1 MNAPR
6 SHPAPWRLSA
16 GGRID
21 RSHTVTVTFDGKSYP
36 AHPGDTLASALL
48 AHGVKLVGRSFKYHR
63 PRGILTMAGQDA
75 NTLVQLNDEPNV
87 PADTRLWAW
96 LQQASGGTWGGCVYD
111 VDRIEQV
118 IREGQ
123 LQLPLQLLNLRP
135 QQLTALLSARL
146 PVEQVQ
152 VTRLMLPPRL
162 RIELVDREAVAQAQR
177 RSGRGLE
184 QGYVDRLGNWM
195 TSRQQRS
202 SASAS
207 APSVQVLGWQER
219 LRPALALILARRDRL
234 GSPLQ
239 QVGFEPNG
247 SVWLRTVRLGNVH
260 LGPADARLERRLDV
274 LQHLSSQ
281 LPQQIRGIKVQSIDL
296 SDPDRPELGLPA
308 PPGAAGAGGRSTS
321 GVD

>member
-1 MNAPR
+1 MTT
-6 SHPAPWRLSA
+6 SHA
-16 GGRID
+16 D
-21 RSHTVTVTFDGKSYP
+21 R
-36 AHPGDTLASALL
+36 
-48 AHGVKLVGRSFKYHR
+48 R
-63 PRGILTMAGQDA
+63 QDA
-75 NTLVQLNDEPNV
+75 DPALQTGLGAQRRKELRQQRRRERLRNLWRILVLAGSATGLGWLLLREGWV
-87 PADTRLWAW
+87 LRSPAQIEVLGSR
-96 LQQASGGTWGGCVYD
+96 QVN
-111 VDRIEQV
+111 REQV

-123 LQLPLQLLNLRP
+123 LQLPLQLLSLRP
-135 QQLTALLSARL
+135 QQLTARLSAGL

-177 RSGRGLE
+177 RGVRGPE

-202 SASAS
+202 SGSAGT
-207 APSVQVLGWQER
+207 PSVQVLGWQER

-239 QVGFEPNG
+239 QVRFEPNG
-247 SVWLRTVRLGNVH
+247 SVWLRTAALGNVH
-260 LGPADARLERRLDV
+260 LGAADARLERRLDV

-281 LPQQIRGIKVQSIDL
+281 LPQQIRGLRVQSIDL

-308 PPGAAGAGGRSTS
+308 PPGGTAANGRGGAG
-321 GVD
+321 VD

>member
-1 MNAPR
+1 MTASR
-6 SHPAPWRLSA
+6 AGRRRDADAA
-16 GGRID
+16 GGGDAALGAQRRKELRQQRQRERWRNLWRILVLAGSATGLGWVLLREGWVL
-21 RSHTVTVTFDGKSYP
+21 RSPSQIEVLGSRQVN
-36 AHPGDTLASALL
+36 
-48 AHGVKLVGRSFKYHR
+48 R
-63 PRGILTMAGQDA
+63 
-75 NTLVQLNDEPNV
+75 
-87 PADTRLWAW
+87 
-96 LQQASGGTWGGCVYD
+96 
-111 VDRIEQV
+111 EQV

-135 QQLTALLSARL
+135 QQLTARLSAGL

-202 SASAS
+202 SGSTS

-239 QVGFEPNG
+239 QVRFEPNG

-296 SDPDRPELGLPA
+296 SDPDRPELGLPV
-308 PPGAAGAGGRSTS
+308 PPRGSATARRATA

>member
-1 MNAPR
+1 MTAIRAEHGAQRRQELRQQRRRERWRNLWRILVLAGSATGLSWLLLREGWVLR
-6 SHPAPWRLSA
+6 SPSQIEVV
-16 GGRID
+16 G
-21 RSHTVTVTFDGKSYP
+21 SHQVN
-36 AHPGDTLASALL
+36 
-48 AHGVKLVGRSFKYHR
+48 R
-63 PRGILTMAGQDA
+63 
-75 NTLVQLNDEPNV
+75 
-87 PADTRLWAW
+87 
-96 LQQASGGTWGGCVYD
+96 
-111 VDRIEQV
+111 EQV

-123 LQLPLQLLNLRP
+123 LQLPLQLLTLRP
-135 QQLTALLSARL
+135 QQLTALLSAGL

-202 SASAS
+202 SGSAK
-207 APSVQVLGWQER
+207 APTVQILGWQER
-219 LRPALALILARRDRL
+219 LRPALALILARRDQL

-239 QVGFEPNG
+239 LVRFEPNG
-247 SVWLRTVRLGNVH
+247 SVWLRTVSLGNVH

-308 PPGAAGAGGRSTS
+308 PSRGGAGAGRTTA